1 MKRRSQA
8 LPPWTLRIADMCAG
22 VAGQLIGEKRNVLEF
37 RNKPSSLKKFLEPS
51 CAYRLKK
58 FERQSI
64 DKLLGKRI
72 WARTHSAGVDMMII
86 DEPAFKS
93 DNPDLVSLG
102 GGHCSRLIVAYR
114 PGDLAD
120 STAPTGDVGPG
131 KHTSA
136 EFIALFENAGLTLR
150 TIVPVNQ
157 FVRMYEFV
165 LIF

>member
-1 MKRRSQA
+1 MQNARANSYLVKVLFAFDLFFSDRNSRTDETAQPGAS
-8 LPPWTLRIADMCAG
+8 PWTLRIADMCAG

-86 DEPAFKS
+86 DERLSRVTIRIWFLWGGALFT
-93 DNPDLVSLG
+93 PDCGL
-102 GGHCSRLIVAYR
+102 
-114 PGDLAD
+114 
-120 STAPTGDVGPG
+120 PTG
-131 KHTSA
+131 
-136 EFIALFENAGLTLR
+136 
-150 TIVPVNQ
+150 
-157 FVRMYEFV
+157 
-165 LIF
+165 